1 MKRGDV
7 IVFVVPECGL
17 VFDAA
22 GEALVLLECSLPN
35 PAAGREIRRKN
46 RENGS
51 KPRRERK
58 CRDKMAARAYH
69 TNKKGEMHGQSKRLT
84 RPASRP

>member
-1 MKRGDV
+1 MR
-7 IVFVVPECGL
+7 IHYCFAEPECVF

-22 GEALVLLECSLPN
+22 GEVLVLIECFAPN
-35 PAAGREIRRKN
+35 PAAGREIGRKN

-69 TNKKGEMHGQSKRLT
+69 TSKKGEMHGQSKRLT

>member
-1 MKRGDV
+1 MKRGGCYC
-7 IVFVVPECGL
+7 FVVPECVF

-22 GEALVLLECSLPN
+22 GEVGVLLECSPPN
-35 PAAGREIRRKN
+35 LAAGREIRRKN

-58 CRDKMAARAYH
+58 CRDKMAARAYY
-69 TNKKGEMHGQSKRLT
+69 TSKKGEMHGQSKRLT